1 MNCESVAERI
11 KALAEGSLDRDERV
25 ECMTHVRS
33 CQECAD
39 ALRGVRAMLVVRD
52 QATVP
57 GSERVF
63 NRIMSKSAYEPEVQ
77 ASRRGFWMGT
87 GFGGA
92 IAASLLA
99 VAFAL
104 GLLGGHGLE
113 EQQPQAAEFYVSLQ
127 EVRPMNIAIEADRP
141 LVGAEISILLSGD
154 VEIDG
159 FGEQHQLTW
168 TDDLEQGVNQ
178 LTLPVRAIGLGGGQM
193 VVRLHHPDSEQ
204 IFVVQLRVD
213 S

>member
-1 MNCESVAERI
+1 MNCESVAEHI
-11 KALAEGSLDRDERV
+11 KALAEGTLRDDQRV
-25 ECMTHVRS
+25 ACTNHIATCED
-33 CQECAD
+33 CAD

-63 NRIMSKSAYEPEVQ
+63 NRVMSKAGYDPQQQ
-77 ASRRGFWMGT
+77 ASRKGFWLGA
-87 GFGGA
+87 GFSGA

-104 GLLGGHGLE
+104 GLLASPGVE
-113 EQQPQAAEFYVSLQ
+113 APRAAEFFVSTQ
-127 EVRPMNIAIEADRP
+127 EVRPMNIAIEADK
-141 LVGAEISILLSGD
+141 LLEGAEISILLSGN

-159 FGEQHQLTW
+159 FAERHELSW
-168 TDDLEQGVNQ
+168 TDDLEPGVNQ
-178 LTLPVRAIGLGGGQM
+178 LTLPVRAIGAGGGQM
-193 VVRLHHPDSEQ
+193 VVRLNHPDSEQ
-204 IFVVQLRVD
+204 IFVVQLKLD

>member
-1 MNCESVAERI
+1 MNCDLVAEQI
-11 KALAEGSLDRDERV
+11 KALAEGELQGDEKV
-25 ECMTHVRS
+25 ACMNHIAV
-33 CQECAD
+33 CQDCAD

-63 NRIMSKSAYEPEVQ
+63 NRVMSKTSYDPQQQ
-77 ASRRGFWMGT
+77 ASRRGFWLGA
-87 GFGGA
+87 GFSGA

-104 GLLGGHGLE
+104 GLLGSPGVDA
-113 EQQPQAAEFYVSLQ
+113 PQAAEFYVSTQ
-127 EVRPMNIAIEADRP
+127 EVRPMNIAIEADQ
-141 LVGAEISILLSGD
+141 LLQGAEISILLSGD

-159 FGEQHQLTW
+159 FGQRNELSW
-168 TDDLEQGVNQ
+168 TDDLEPGVNQ
-178 LTLPVRAIGLGGGQM
+178 LTLPVRAIGERGGQM
-193 VVRLHHPDSEQ
+193 VVRLSHPDSEQ
-204 IFVVQLRVD
+204 IFVVQLKLD

>member
-1 MNCESVAERI
+1 MNCESVVENIR
-11 KALAEGSLDRDERV
+11 ALAEGTLHGDEKAA
-25 ECMTHVRS
+25 CMNHVAV

-52 QATVP
+52 QASVP

-63 NRIMSKSAYEPEVQ
+63 NRVMSKAGYDPHQE
-77 ASRRGFWMGT
+77 ASRRGFWLGA
-87 GFGGA
+87 GFSGA

-104 GLLGGHGLE
+104 GLLSNPIPE
-113 EQQPQAAEFYVSLQ
+113 VQATAEFYVSAT

-141 LVGAEISILLSGD
+141 LQGAQISILLSGD
-154 VEIDG
+154 VEVDG
-159 FGEQHQLTW
+159 YVDRHELSWF
-168 TDDLEQGVNQ
+168 DDLEQGVNQ
-178 LTLPVRAIGLGGGQM
+178 LTLPIRAIGERGGQM
-193 VVRLHHPDSEQ
+193 VVRLSHPDSEQ
-204 IFVVQLRVD
+204 IFVVQLKVD

>member
-1 MNCESVAERI
+1 MNCESVAEQIR
-11 KALAEGSLDRDERV
+11 ALAEGTLGHDERAA
-25 ECMTHVRS
+25 CMNHIAV
-33 CQECAD
+33 CEDCAD

-63 NRIMSKSAYEPEVQ
+63 NRVMSKAGYDPQAQ
-77 ASRRGFWMGT
+77 ASRQGFWLGA
-87 GFGGA
+87 GFSGA

-104 GLLGGHGLE
+104 GLLASPGVE
-113 EQQPQAAEFYVSLQ
+113 APQAAEFYVSTQ
-127 EVRPMNIAIEADRP
+127 EVRPMNIAIEADQF
-141 LVGAEISILLSGD
+141 LQDAEISILLSGD

-159 FGEQHQLTW
+159 FGERNELSW
-168 TDDLEQGVNQ
+168 TDDLEPGVNQ
-178 LTLPVRAIGLGGGQM
+178 LTLPVLAVGERGGQI
-193 VVRLHHPDSEQ
+193 VVRLSHPDSEQ
-204 IFVVQLRVD
+204 IFVVQLKLD

>member
-1 MNCESVAERI
+1 MKCESVVEQIR
-11 KALAEGSLDRDERV
+11 ALADGSLQGE
-25 ECMTHVRS
+25 EKAACLNHVAA
-33 CQECAD
+33 CQDCAD

-63 NRIMSKSAYEPEVQ
+63 NRVMSKTSFDPHQQ
-77 ASRRGFWMGT
+77 ASRRGFWLGA
-87 GFGGA
+87 GFSGA

-104 GLLGGHGLE
+104 GLLSNPVPE
-113 EQQPQAAEFYVSLQ
+113 APSAAEFYVSTQ
-127 EVRPMNIAIEADRP
+127 EVRPMNIAIEADKP
-141 LVGAEISILLSGD
+141 LQGAQISILLSGD
-154 VEIDG
+154 VEVDG
-159 FGEQHQLTW
+159 YFDRNELTW

-178 LTLPVRAIGLGGGQM
+178 LTLPIRAIGERGGQM
-193 VVRLHHPDSEQ
+193 VVRLSHPDSEQ
-204 IFVVQLRVD
+204 IFVVQLRHD